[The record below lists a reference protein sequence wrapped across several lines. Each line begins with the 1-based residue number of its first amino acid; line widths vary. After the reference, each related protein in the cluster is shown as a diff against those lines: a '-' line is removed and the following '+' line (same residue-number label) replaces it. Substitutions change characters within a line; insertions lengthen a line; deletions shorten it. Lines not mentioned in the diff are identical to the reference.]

1 MIYNLPRLKTKEE
14 VWILNEEVSSRLN
27 DVSIS
32 FRSNGKT
39 FSKISVEKIRIRDQ
53 ISYAMYYDQT
63 LVYNVYYNRWK
74 DDAYRTVTFL
84 EPPTG
89 DFLAWLQINAVKQ

>member
-14 VWILNEEVSSRLN
+14 VWILNEEVSSELN

-39 FSKISVEKIRIRDQ
+39 FSKISVEDIRIRDQ
-53 ISYAMYYDQT
+53 ISYAMYYDKT
-63 LVYNVYYNRWK
+63 LVYNAYYNRWE
-74 DDAYRTVTFL
+74 DNAYRTVTFL